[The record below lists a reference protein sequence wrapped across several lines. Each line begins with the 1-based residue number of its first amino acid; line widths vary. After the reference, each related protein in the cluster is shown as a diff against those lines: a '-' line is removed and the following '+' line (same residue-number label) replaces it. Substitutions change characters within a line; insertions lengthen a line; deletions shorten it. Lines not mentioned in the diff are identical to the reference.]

1 MDYELILL
9 AAGQS
14 RRMVASTN
22 KILLCILD
30 RPVIE
35 YSLETFLQDEK
46 CLHIVLVVE
55 KNEQLLLEKLISEK
69 FGSTKTPITIVVGGM
84 ERQDSVYN
92 GLATLKNQEGFV
104 LIHDGARPFI
114 EQKVV
119 DELVNKM
126 TQTNAAIVAV
136 PVKDTIKCVHNQ
148 VVEKTIPRESLWQV
162 QTPQGF
168 LIKTIKSAHQ
178 NAKIEGFFGTDD
190 ASLVEHYGGKVA
202 VVTGDYDNIKLTTP
216 EDMLIG
222 EAVLLKRRTEDKDG
236 RKS

>member
-84 ERQDSVYN
+84 ERQDSVFN
-92 GLATLKNQEGFV
+92 GLETWL
-104 LIHDGARPFI
+104 
-114 EQKVV
+114 
-119 DELVNKM
+119 
-126 TQTNAAIVAV
+126 
-136 PVKDTIKCVHNQ
+136 
-148 VVEKTIPRESLWQV
+148 
-162 QTPQGF
+162 
-168 LIKTIKSAHQ
+168 
-178 NAKIEGFFGTDD
+178 
-190 ASLVEHYGGKVA
+190 
-202 VVTGDYDNIKLTTP
+202 
-216 EDMLIG
+216 
-222 EAVLLKRRTEDKDG
+222 
-236 RKS
+236 